1 MRGAYWERNCA
12 LCTRK
17 RQISKREGE
26 WREMKKKLLSV
37 MLAGAMVSSLVACG
51 GSDGTGTEGGA
62 AGADGAE
69 ENVQS
74 EDENTLTVYAWDE
87 NFNIPALK
95 AAEKDFQEV
104 NPDFHLEIITQSQSS
119 DVETKIT
126 NAAEAGDYS
135 TLPDIVLFQD
145 HYIQQYVTN
154 YPDAWQSAEDATC
167 DWSGLGAEK
176 LSYSTINGV
185 HYGFPV
191 DAGTAIFAYRTD
203 LLEEAGYTIDDVT
216 GITWD
221 EFDEIGKK
229 VYEKTGKYLLCM
241 DGDGNDLF
249 YMMLQAEGASQ
260 FKDGEPYFKDNE
272 TLVEVFNVVVKLAQD
287 NVLYLANDWSDY
299 TDQAIQGDLVAGV
312 YNGNWIIPTIEQ
324 VADNSG
330 KWEITTAPTLTG
342 KPGYASNGGS
352 SLYIT
357 ANCQKKDLALQF
369 LSYTFGGE
377 SAADGQSITYDEA
390 LVNGG
395 VIGTCAAAA
404 ESDVYSQ
411 GVPFFNDQPIYATI
425 VEYTQ
430 HVPTVEQS
438 DYHYAAR
445 TQLGTALQNVLTNG
459 EDPEAAIANAE
470 EQLRFEM
477 ELD

>member
-1 MRGAYWERNCA
+1 M
-12 LCTRK
+12 K
-17 RQISKREGE
+17 R
-26 WREMKKKLLSV
+26 KLLSLV
-37 MLAGAMVSSLVACG
+37 LAGTMVASLVACG
-51 GSDGTGTEGGA
+51 SSADTTDSASSDATTEDT
-62 AGADGAE
+62 ADVA
-69 ENVQS
+69 VQS
-74 EDENTLTVYAWDE
+74 DDENTLTVYAWDE
-87 NFNIPALK
+87 NFNIPALE
-95 AAEKDFQEV
+95 AAEKDYQDI

-119 DVETKIT
+119 DVENAVTL
-126 NAAEAGDYS
+126 AAEAGDYS

-154 YPDAWQSAEDATC
+154 YPDAWQSVDDADV
-167 DWSGLGAEK
+167 DWDGLGAEK
-176 LSYSTINGV
+176 LSYSTVNGV

-203 LLEEAGYTIDDVT
+203 LLEEAGYTLDDVT

-221 EFDEIGKK
+221 EFDEIGKD
-229 VYEKTGKYLLCM
+229 VYDATGKYLLCM

-249 YMMLQAEGASQ
+249 YLMLQGEGVSQ
-260 FKDGEPYFKDNE
+260 FKDGEPYFTENE
-272 TLVEVFNVVVKLAQD
+272 TLVEIFNVLVTLAQD

-299 TDQAIQGDLVAGV
+299 TDQAIQGDMVAGV

-342 KPGYASNGGS
+342 KEGYASNGGS

-357 ANCQKKDLALQF
+357 ANCSKTELAKDFLA
-369 LSYTFGGE
+369 YTFGGG
-377 SAADGQSITYDEA
+377 SASDGQSITYDEA
-390 LVNGG
+390 LLNGG

-404 ESDVYSQ
+404 ESDVYQQ
-411 GVPFFNDQPIYATI
+411 GVEYFNDQAIYAEI

-430 HVPTVEQS
+430 HVPTIEQS

-445 TQLGTALQNVLTNG
+445 TQLATALQNVLTNG
-459 EDPEAAIANAE
+459 EDVDAAIANAE

>member
-1 MRGAYWERNCA
+1 M
-12 LCTRK
+12 K
-17 RQISKREGE
+17 R
-26 WREMKKKLLSV
+26 KLLSL
-37 MLAGAMVSSLVACG
+37 MLVGTMAASMVACG
-51 GSDGTGTEGGA
+51 GASSTDNASGE
-62 AGADGAE
+62 GADGAATAA
-69 ENVQS
+69 VQS
-74 EDENTLTVYAWDE
+74 DDENTLTVYAWDE
-87 NFNIPALK
+87 NFNIPALQ
-95 AAEKDFQEV
+95 AAEKDYQEV

-119 DVETKIT
+119 DVESAVTL
-126 NAAEAGDYS
+126 AAEAGDYS

-154 YPDAWQSAEDATC
+154 YPDAWQDVDDADC
-167 DWSGLGAEK
+167 DWDGLGAEK
-176 LSYSTINGV
+176 LSYSTVNGK

-203 LLEEAGYTIDDVT
+203 LLEEAGYTMDDVT

-221 EFDEIGKK
+221 EFDKIGVD
-229 VYEKTGKYLLCM
+229 VYNKTGKYLLCM

-260 FKDGEPYFKDNE
+260 FKDGEPYFTENE
-272 TLVEVFNVVVKLAQD
+272 KLVEIFNVVVKLAQD

-299 TDQAIQGDLVAGV
+299 TDQAIQGDMVAGV

-324 VADNSG
+324 VKDNAG

-342 KPGYASNGGS
+342 AEGYASNGGS

-357 ANCQKKDLALQF
+357 ANCKKTDLAKDF
-369 LSYTFGGE
+369 LAYTFGGR
-377 SAADGQSITYDEA
+377 SAEDGQSITYDEA
-390 LVNGG
+390 LTNGG

-404 ESDVYSQ
+404 ESDVYQQ
-411 GVPFFNDQPIYATI
+411 GVEFFNDQPIYADI

-438 DYHYAAR
+438 DYHYSAR
-445 TQLGTALQNVLTNG
+445 EQLATALQDVLTNG
-459 EDPEAAIANAE
+459 EDVEAALANAE
-470 EQLRFEM
+470 QQLRFEM